1 MLLNQHFLSGNNVSG
16 ILLRVGDTKWT
27 KDLALKQLVTPERER
42 EDTQK
47 PRGLKLRKGREEE
60 EVINSVIW
68 GASLGRREKQEKGL
82 WSEWPVG
89 WVRRKRRHFR
99 KIQHKKQRS
108 IKSQDLLREIQEFLY
123 FRNVKYKGEG
133 SRSCANHTNRDQMA
147 GCSLCQARN
156 LSSARGSGWWLGIL
170 VAQTLRSTV

>member
-60 EVINSVIW
+60 E
-68 GASLGRREKQEKGL
+68 L
-82 WSEWPVG
+82 
-89 WVRRKRRHFR
+89 
-99 KIQHKKQRS
+99 
-108 IKSQDLLREIQEFLY
+108 
-123 FRNVKYKGEG
+123 
-133 SRSCANHTNRDQMA
+133 
-147 GCSLCQARN
+147 
-156 LSSARGSGWWLGIL
+156 
-170 VAQTLRSTV
+170 